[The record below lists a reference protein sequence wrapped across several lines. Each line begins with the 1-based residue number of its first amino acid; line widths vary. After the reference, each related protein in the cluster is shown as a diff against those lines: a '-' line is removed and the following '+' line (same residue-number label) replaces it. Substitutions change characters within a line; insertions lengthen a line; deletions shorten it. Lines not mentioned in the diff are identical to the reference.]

1 MDSAL
6 NSVSKLFKAFVS
18 LFDALFGFL
27 PEWVMVFVGSAFIFA
42 IGVFIYKLIRG

>member
-6 NSVSKLFKAFVS
+6 NSVSKLFKVFVS

-27 PEWVMVFVGSAFIFA
+27 PDWVMVFIGSSVVFA
-42 IGVFIYKLIRG
+42 IGVFIYRLIRG